1 MNVFWH
7 ELKAYRKPTLI
18 WTFSLSALVI
28 MFMSMFPAL
37 QTDITATMKILETL
51 PAAVRQGLGI
61 SLHDFFTIFGF
72 YSYEFS
78 FVVLAGSI
86 QAMNIGVGLIS
97 KEMSGKTADFLLTKP
112 VSRASVV
119 AQKLLAGLAAIL
131 FTNIVFISV
140 ALAAATVASKD
151 SFSAATFIM
160 LNATL
165 FFVQLF
171 FLVLGMLAAVLARK
185 IKSVIAVSLP
195 VTFGFFIIGSLGAI
209 IGNTAVRYVTP
220 FKFYDSA
227 YIVHHH
233 AYELRYVLLEL
244 GFIAAALIGSFVLFN
259 KKEVPSE

>member
-1 MNVFWH
+1 
-7 ELKAYRKPTLI
+7 
-18 WTFSLSALVI
+18 

-37 QTDITATMKILETL
+37 QSDIGSTMKILETL

-61 SLHDFFTIFGF
+61 SLNDFFTIFGF

-86 QAMNIGVGLIS
+86 QAMNVGVGIIS

-112 VSRASVV
+112 VSRSSVV
-119 AQKLLAGLAAIL
+119 VQKLLAGLAAL
-131 FTNIVFISV
+131 VFTNVVFIAV

-151 SFSAATFIM
+151 SFSVATFLL

-171 FLVLGMLAAVLARK
+171 FLVLGMLLAILARK

-195 VTFGFFIIGSLGAI
+195 VTFGFFIVGSLGAI

-220 FKFYDSA
+220 FKFYDSG
-227 YIVHHH
+227 YIVHHRG
-233 AYELRYVLLEL
+233 YEPKYLLVEA
-244 GFIAAALIGSFVLFN
+244 GFITAALIASFVIFN
-259 KKEVPSE
+259 KKEVPSA